1 MPFVRMIRS
10 TAIGE
15 LILECNAEIDET
27 RNVRNGGGSV
37 STVIVKLHTV
47 VEPGVEAFT
56 TVPHQSRLVTV
67 FCSVLNA
74 KLVPTVSSEPPAGLT
89 TLESVWAGTFTTN
102 RQRYVTFAEYGIV
115 DAAA

>member
-10 TAIGE
+10 PGSAE
-15 LILECNAEIDET
+15 LILDCSAESEET
-27 RNVRNGGGSV
+27 RNVRDGGGSV
-37 STVIVKLHTV
+37 STVIEKLHTV

-74 KLVPTVSSEPPAGLT
+74 KLVPTVDSAPPAGLT
-89 TLESVWAGTFTTN
+89 KIE
-102 RQRYVTFAEYGIV
+102 
-115 DAAA
+115 